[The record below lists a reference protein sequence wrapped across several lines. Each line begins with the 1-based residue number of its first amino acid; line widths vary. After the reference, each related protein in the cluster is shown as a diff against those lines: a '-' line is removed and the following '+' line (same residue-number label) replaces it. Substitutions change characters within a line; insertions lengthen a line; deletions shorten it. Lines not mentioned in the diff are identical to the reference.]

1 MKYFSLIAL
10 VIIAISGCETP
21 RTQAQIDD
29 DIINNYLND
38 NNLEAEYH
46 ESGLYYH
53 IIEEGTGGHPDIT
66 STVEVKCK
74 GYLTNNQVF
83 YQTEGD
89 ETIEFSLDELIRGW
103 QIGIPL
109 IQKGGSEIL
118 YLPSAL
124 GYGSHAQTG
133 IPANSVLIF
142 EIELVNFY

>member
-1 MKYFSLIAL
+1 MKYFSLITIFL
-10 VIIAISGCETP
+10 IAFAGCELP
-21 RTQAQIDD
+21 KTQAQIDD

-53 IIEEGTGGHPDIT
+53 IFEEGTGGHPDIS
-66 STVEVKCK
+66 STVEVKYK

-83 YQTEGD
+83 DQTTGD
-89 ETIEFSLDELIRGW
+89 ETIVFPLGDLIKGW

-109 IQKGGSEIL
+109 LQKNGNCIL

-124 GYGSHAQTG
+124 GYGSRTVGG

-142 EIELVNFY
+142 EIELVNFF

>member
-21 RTQAQIDD
+21 KTQAQIDD

-46 ESGLYYH
+46 ESGLYYQ
-53 IIEEGTGGHPDIT
+53 IIEEGTVGHPDIS
-66 STVEVKCK
+66 STVEVKYK

-83 YQTEGD
+83 DQTTGD
-89 ETIEFSLDELIRGW
+89 ETIEFPLADLIKGW

-109 IQKGGSEIL
+109 LQKNGKGIL
-118 YLPSAL
+118 YLPSSL
-124 GYGSHAQTG
+124 GYGSRAVG
-133 IPANSVLIF
+133 SIPANSVLIF
-142 EIELVNFY
+142 EIELVDFY